1 MEKPVTMQ
9 IDELRGKIAAAI
21 NESYLHPAVV
31 EMIVDGIQK
40 QVEKLA
46 MEQKMRERRAYE
58 EAEKKEGKTDGEV

>member
-9 IDELRGKIAAAI
+9 MDELRGKITDAI

-31 EMIVDGIQK
+31 EMIVGGIHA

-46 MEQKMRERRAYE
+46 MEQRMRERRAYE
-58 EAEKKEGKTDGEV
+58 EAEKKEGKTDGKV